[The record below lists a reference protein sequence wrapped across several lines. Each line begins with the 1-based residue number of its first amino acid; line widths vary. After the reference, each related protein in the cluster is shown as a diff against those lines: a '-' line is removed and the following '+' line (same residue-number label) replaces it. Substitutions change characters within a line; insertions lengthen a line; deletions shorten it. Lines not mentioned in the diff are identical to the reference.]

1 MLKDKLLIRRFN
13 RGDSDALRHIYE
25 KYRNGL
31 LKVATALLNDR
42 SDVEDVV
49 HDVFVSFAQTA
60 GNFRLSGSLKGYLS
74 ICIAN
79 RARDKNRA
87 TQQQRT
93 VRLDKAGPIRSDT
106 TGPDHSAMRSELW
119 RQLDYAMAQLP
130 YEQREIITL
139 HLQSK
144 MRFRQIAKSK
154 GVSINTVMSRYRYG
168 LDKLRSVL
176 DGESKNEAYRKH

>member
-25 KYRNGL
+25 KYRNDL
-31 LKVATALLNDR
+31 LKVAVALLNDR

-49 HDVFVSFAQTA
+49 HDVFVSFARIA
-60 GNFRLSGSLKGYLS
+60 GNFQLSGSLKGYLS

-93 VRLDKAGPIRSDT
+93 ACLDKERPIRSGT
-106 TGPDHSAMRSELW
+106 TRPDDSAMRSELW

-130 YEQREIITL
+130 YEQREIIIL

-144 MRFRQIAKSK
+144 VRFRQIAKSK
-154 GVSINTVMSRYRYG
+154 GVSVNTIRSRYRYG
-168 LDKLRSVL
+168 LNKLRTIL
-176 DGESKNEAYRKH
+176 DGQL